1 MKKIVI
7 YDDDSGLAEG
17 YVERVRKLSPVK
29 KKSFSIDCMPQEVFD
44 SQMDVLRERQKAA
57 RKKEGWGDG
66 SIDVDKISIFIVD
79 FDLINTSSFL
89 TGEEVAYVVRC
100 FSKCGLIIGLNLES
114 RKRVFNSYFDLTL
127 KGHPESFCDLN
138 IDAAQLD
145 NLGLWTDERR
155 DFRPWNWPQLPE
167 YLDLME
173 QKINSVIK
181 NLEKPIAQVLQFNEI
196 LQLFSGE
203 ALEFLGGDPEKVTF
217 KDFVLYS
224 GNGLRGRD
232 KTSDENIPRI
242 AAARIS
248 KWLERLI
255 LPGQDILVDAPHLVT
270 RFPSLLAEDHEDL
283 SNWNK
288 TTSFT
293 KTKLPLDFEKLDDFS
308 FKNDFWLSRPAWFW
322 NRVYTNNK
330 IMEVKEPWKSE
341 EPKFAF
347 CEDSSTFEK
356 KELCK
361 EFYATFESPYN
372 QRFVHAKQFKDVDYA
387 PKVFLIQ

>member
-1 MKKIVI
+1 LKQIII
-7 YDDDSGLAEG
+7 YDDDSGLAQG
-17 YVERVRKLSPVK
+17 YAERLGELSLRN
-29 KKSFSIDCMPQEVFD
+29 FSVDCLPQQDFEKE
-44 SQMDVLRERQKAA
+44 MRVLKERQKGA
-57 RKKEGWGDG
+57 RKGAGWDESSTGM
-66 SIDVDKISIFIVD
+66 DKISIFIVD
-79 FDLINTSSFL
+79 FDLINTRSFL

-114 RKRVFNSYFDLTL
+114 RKRVFPSYFDLTL

-155 DFRPWNWPQLPE
+155 GFRPWHWPQLPE

-173 QKINSVIK
+173 QKIDFVIK
-181 NLEKPIAQVLQFNEI
+181 NPEKPIAQVLQFNEI

-232 KTSDENIPRI
+232 KTSDGIIPRI

-248 KWLERLI
+248 KWLERMV
-255 LPGQDILVDAPHLVT
+255 LPGQDILVDAPQLVT
-270 RFPSLLAEDHEDL
+270 RFPSLLVIDPEDL
-283 SNWNK
+283 ANWNK

-322 NRVYTNNK
+322 DSIYKNDK

-347 CEDSSTFEK
+347 CEDGSTFEK

-387 PKVFLIQ
+387 PKVLLIP